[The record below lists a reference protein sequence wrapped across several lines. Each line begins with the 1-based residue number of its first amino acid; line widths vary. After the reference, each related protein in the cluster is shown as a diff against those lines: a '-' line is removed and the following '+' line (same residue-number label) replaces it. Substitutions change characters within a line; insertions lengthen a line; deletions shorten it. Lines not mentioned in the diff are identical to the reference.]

1 MGEQAFLK
9 LKQEKYHETTAP
21 ERSSYGINSQTSL
34 AWLCRQKANHSKS
47 EHPPPPP
54 PHAQVLSSLISESHN
69 WKQAPTSHRREYPSA
84 ARRPKSWTTALKGG
98 KGVLKQVGTREDSSK
113 KIRWSDWIQVNGKLL
128 HIYIY
133 THIHIY
139 THIKP

>member
-21 ERSSYGINSQTSL
+21 ERSSYGINSQTSS

-47 EHPPPPP
+47 EHPPPPPP

-69 WKQAPTSHRREYPSA
+69 WKQHLPAIEESILARPDDQSPGPRHSKAAKGLKKSRDQRRFKQKDSVVRLDPSEW
-84 ARRPKSWTTALKGG
+84 KVTAY
-98 KGVLKQVGTREDSSK
+98 
-113 KIRWSDWIQVNGKLL
+113 
-128 HIYIY
+128 IYI
-133 THIHIY
+133 HIHIY